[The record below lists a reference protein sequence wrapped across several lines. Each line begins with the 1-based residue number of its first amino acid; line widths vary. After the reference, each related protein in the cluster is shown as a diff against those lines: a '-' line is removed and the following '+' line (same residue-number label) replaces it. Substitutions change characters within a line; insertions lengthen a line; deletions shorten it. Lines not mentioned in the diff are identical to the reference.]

1 MYILNGIRQQEQ
13 PTLDLPIH
21 QGQNEPIKILKCLI
35 LITEFRN
42 KSNEERKKNLVC
54 VK

>member
-21 QGQNEPIKILKCLI
+21 QGQNEQIKKFNCLI
-35 LITEFRN
+35 LITELRI
-42 KSNEERKKNLVC
+42 
-54 VK
+54 